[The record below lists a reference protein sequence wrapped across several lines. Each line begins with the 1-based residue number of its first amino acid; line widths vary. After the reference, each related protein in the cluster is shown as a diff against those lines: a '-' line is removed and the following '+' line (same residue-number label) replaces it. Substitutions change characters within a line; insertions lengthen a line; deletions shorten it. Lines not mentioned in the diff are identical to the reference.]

1 MLLYDAS
8 SIINLLKHGVTKV
21 FAEGVTIE
29 LAVYEAVNAL
39 WKECYLLKRIK
50 VETAQRFLELLEDI
64 FETIDIYSI
73 KGFEGEAFKISLN
86 EDITF
91 YDASYICVAV
101 KNDLTLVTD
110 DRKLRDVSSKYVRVL
125 ASFQLYKFLV

>member
-8 SIINLLKHGVTKV
+8 SIINLLKRGVTKV

-50 VETAQRFLELLEDI
+50 VETAQRFLELLKDI
-64 FETIDIYSI
+64 FATIDIYSI
-73 KGFEGEAFKISLN
+73 KGFEEEAFKIALN
-86 EDITF
+86 EGITF
-91 YDASYICVAV
+91 YDASYICIAM

-110 DRKLRDVSSKYVRVL
+110 DRKLNDVSSKYVRVL
-125 ASFQLYKFLV
+125 SSIQVYKS

>member
-1 MLLYDAS
+1 MRR
-8 SIINLLKHGVTKV
+8 GVTKV

-64 FETIDIYSI
+64 FATIDIYSI
-73 KGFEGEAFKISLN
+73 KGFEGEAFKIALD
-86 EDITF
+86 EGITF
-91 YDASYICVAV
+91 YDASYICVAM
-101 KNDLTLVTD
+101 KNGLTFVTD
-110 DRKLRDVSSKYVRVL
+110 DRKLKDVASKYVRVL
-125 ASFQLYKFLV
+125 TSAQVYKS